1 MRTAKISTIVLAG
14 LLTAGQ
20 GFAANTSFMSDSVF
34 AELRDDDVTMLL
46 ETIEE
51 TLELPKG
58 EPHSWENKASGAKG
72 TVTRLGGYSKDGRE
86 CRKLRVETQARGRS
100 GDSEVDYCRAPYG
113 RWELAPR

>member
-1 MRTAKISTIVLAG
+1 MRTATISTIVLAG

-20 GFAANTSFMSDSVF
+20 GYAANTSFMRDSVL
-34 AELRDDDVTMLL
+34 AELRDDDVTILL

-86 CRKLRVETQARGRS
+86 CRKLRVAQARGRS
-100 GDSEVDYCRAPYG
+100 GDSELDYCRAPYG